1 MGKTTLEK
9 LANSVKSCRDTYLSS
24 CHYKPAKSGN
34 FIFSLLQGLIMK
46 RKENQQKNF
55 CANRFFSQKAHI
67 IFSENHKDIFHTED
81 KNVMA
86 FKRT

>member
-34 FIFSLLQGLIMK
+34 FIFSLLRGLIMK
-46 RKENQQKNF
+46 RKEKSTKELMCQLI
-55 CANRFFSQKAHI
+55 FFPKSTYN
-67 IFSENHKDIFHTED
+67 IF
-81 KNVMA
+81 
-86 FKRT
+86 